1 MEKSFPRRLSAL
13 DTVFEFVH
21 ECMRHYRIAE
31 KNDFSMKFIIEEL
44 FTNMVKYSKP
54 SRSDI
59 FLKIERHDEQC
70 SIIMSEDD
78 VEMFDITKIPD
89 ADVTKPI
96 EERTPGGLGIYLI
109 RKMVDRLDYDYL
121 NRRSQITIIK
131 KLE

>member
-1 MEKSFPRRLSAL
+1 
-13 DTVFEFVH
+13 
-21 ECMRHYRIAE
+21 
-31 KNDFSMKFIIEEL
+31 MKFIIEEL